1 MTELNKD
8 NNNNLDIVLDI
19 TSEDNII
26 ASSENDIECSAI
38 ISELTEEQVSDSIS
52 DDTDICD
59 EDVDTIDE
67 KLSESDTDICDDYI
81 DSIDEN
87 SSDAEVYDNKSGSI
101 DENESMKDY
110 ERAIFEEFSKVNRTP
125 YKYEIIDF
133 DSLMKKK
140 KFSLFFIRCFD
151 IFASLLGIIFLSPLF
166 LIVAIVVAS
175 TSKGGVFFRQV
186 RVGKNA
192 KEFKIIKFRTMVVN
206 SPKKGALLTVG
217 ADCRVTKVGK
227 FLRKAKIDELPQL
240 FNVLVGQMSFV
251 GYRPQVPY
259 FVEMYTDYERNV
271 FRVKPGITDL
281 ASIMYRNE
289 SEVLAEADDYETTY
303 INEIMPQKLALNM
316 EGMKRMS
323 LWFDLC
329 IIFKTLLA
337 VLK

>member
-1 MTELNKD
+1 MTELD
-8 NNNNLDIVLDI
+8 NDNIDNSDLDIKN
-19 TSEDNII
+19 EDSIPSVTNDESNAI
-26 ASSENDIECSAI
+26 ASESTVQIVDSCSN
-38 ISELTEEQVSDSIS
+38 
-52 DDTDICD
+52 DTDNCD

-67 KLSESDTDICDDYI
+67 KLSNSDIEICDDGTDAKDQNPSDADLCDKEA
-81 DSIDEN
+81 DSID
-87 SSDAEVYDNKSGSI
+87 DGVSI
-101 DENESMKDY
+101 KDY

-206 SPKKGALLTVG
+206 SPKKSALLTVG

-240 FNVLVGQMSFV
+240 FNVLIGQMSFV

-289 SEVLAEADDYETTY
+289 SEVLAEADDYEKTY

>member
-1 MTELNKD
+1 MTELD
-8 NNNNLDIVLDI
+8 NDNIDNSDLDI
-19 TSEDNII
+19 TNEDSIPSVTNDESNAI
-26 ASSENDIECSAI
+26 ASESTVQIVDSCSNN
-38 ISELTEEQVSDSIS
+38 
-52 DDTDICD
+52 TDNCD
-59 EDVDTIDE
+59 EHVDIIDE
-67 KLSESDTDICDDYI
+67 KLSNSDIEICDDDTNAKDQNPSDADLCDKEA
-81 DSIDEN
+81 DSID
-87 SSDAEVYDNKSGSI
+87 DGASI
-101 DENESMKDY
+101 KDY

-166 LIVAIVVAS
+166 LIVAIAIAS

-240 FNVLVGQMSFV
+240 FNVLIGQMSFV

-289 SEVLAEADDYETTY
+289 SEVLAEADDYEKTY

>member
-1 MTELNKD
+1 MTELD
-8 NNNNLDIVLDI
+8 NDNIDNSDLDIKN
-19 TSEDNII
+19 EDSIPSVTNDESNAI
-26 ASSENDIECSAI
+26 ASESTVQIVDSCSN
-38 ISELTEEQVSDSIS
+38 
-52 DDTDICD
+52 DTDNCD
-59 EDVDTIDE
+59 EYVDTIDV
-67 KLSESDTDICDDYI
+67 KLSNSDIEICDDDTDAKDQNPSDADLCDKEA
-81 DSIDEN
+81 DSID
-87 SSDAEVYDNKSGSI
+87 DGASI
-101 DENESMKDY
+101 KDY

>member
-1 MTELNKD
+1 MTELD
-8 NNNNLDIVLDI
+8 NDNIDNSDLDIKN
-19 TSEDNII
+19 EDSIPSVTNDESNAI
-26 ASSENDIECSAI
+26 ASESTVQIVDSCSN
-38 ISELTEEQVSDSIS
+38 
-52 DDTDICD
+52 DTDICD
-59 EDVDTIDE
+59 EDVDTIDV
-67 KLSESDTDICDDYI
+67 KLSNSDIEICDDDTDAKDQNPSDADLCDKEA
-81 DSIDEN
+81 DSID
-87 SSDAEVYDNKSGSI
+87 DGASI
-101 DENESMKDY
+101 KDY

>member
-1 MTELNKD
+1 MTELDNDNID
-8 NNNNLDIVLDI
+8 NNDLDI
-19 TSEDNII
+19 TNEDSIPSVTNDESNAI
-26 ASSENDIECSAI
+26 ASESTVQIVDSCSNN
-38 ISELTEEQVSDSIS
+38 
-52 DDTDICD
+52 TDNCD
-59 EDVDTIDE
+59 EHVDTIDE
-67 KLSESDTDICDDYI
+67 KLSNSDIEICDD
-81 DSIDEN
+81 DTDAKDQN
-87 SSDAEVYDNKSGSI
+87 PSDADLCDKEADAIDDGASI
-101 DENESMKDY
+101 KDY

-166 LIVAIVVAS
+166 LIVAIAIAS

-240 FNVLVGQMSFV
+240 FNVLIGQMSFV

-289 SEVLAEADDYETTY
+289 SEVLAEADDYEKTY

>member
-1 MTELNKD
+1 MTELD
-8 NNNNLDIVLDI
+8 NDNIDNSDLDIKN
-19 TSEDNII
+19 EDSMPSVTNDESNAI
-26 ASSENDIECSAI
+26 ASESTMQIVDSCSN
-38 ISELTEEQVSDSIS
+38 
-52 DDTDICD
+52 DTDNCD
-59 EDVDTIDE
+59 EQVDTIDE
-67 KLSESDTDICDDYI
+67 KLSNSDIEICDDDTDAKDQNPSDADFDKEA
-81 DSIDEN
+81 DSID
-87 SSDAEVYDNKSGSI
+87 DGASI
-101 DENESMKDY
+101 KDY
-110 ERAIFEEFSKVNRTP
+110 ERAIFEEFSKVNRAP

-329 IIFKTLLA
+329 IIFKTLLV